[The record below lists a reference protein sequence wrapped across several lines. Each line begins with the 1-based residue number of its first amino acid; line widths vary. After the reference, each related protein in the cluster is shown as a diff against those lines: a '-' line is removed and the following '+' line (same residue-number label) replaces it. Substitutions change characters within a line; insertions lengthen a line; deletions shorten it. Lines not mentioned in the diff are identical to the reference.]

1 MAAALDPYWQDWLDL
16 LIRWLHVIAGIVW
29 IGTSFYFVALDNH
42 LGKPREQRDV
52 DDGVGGESWEIH
64 GGGFYRVSKWTVA
77 PEELPEPLHWFKWEA
92 YTTWLSG
99 FALLVVLY
107 YLDAETYLIDPSVRD
122 ISPGA
127 AITLSLLGL
136 GAAWVLYDVACRV
149 IRIEAL
155 MAVFLLGLVMASAYA
170 ASEVFSGRAA
180 YLQVGA
186 MLGTIMAANVLFNII
201 PAHWELI
208 RAKERGE
215 KPDPAPGLEAKR
227 RSVHNNYLTL
237 PVVFT
242 MISNHFP
249 FTYGNE
255 NAWLILV
262 ALVVIGAFV
271 RHFFNLRHAGRN
283 AWWIPVTASA
293 AVIALAI
300 AIRPDE
306 GGGGGGGGE
315 APAADAEAAQAIVEQ
330 RCVPCHS
337 QEPTQEGFDSPP
349 GGVTFDTLE
358 EIESQAAAIQ
368 AQAVD
373 SNAMPLGNVTG
384 MTEEEREA
392 LGAWLDSLE

>member
-1 MAAALDPYWQDWLDL
+1 
-16 LIRWLHVIAGIVW
+16 
-29 IGTSFYFVALDNH
+29 
-42 LGKPREQRDV
+42 
-52 DDGVGGESWEIH
+52 
-64 GGGFYRVSKWTVA
+64 
-77 PEELPEPLHWFKWEA
+77 
-92 YTTWLSG
+92 
-99 FALLVVLY
+99 
-107 YLDAETYLIDPSVRD
+107 
-122 ISPGA
+122 
-127 AITLSLLGL
+127 
-136 GAAWVLYDVACRV
+136 
-149 IRIEAL
+149 
-155 MAVFLLGLVMASAYA
+155 
-170 ASEVFSGRAA
+170 
-180 YLQVGA
+180 
-186 MLGTIMAANVLFNII
+186 
-201 PAHWELI
+201 
-208 RAKERGE
+208 
-215 KPDPAPGLEAKR
+215 
-227 RSVHNNYLTL
+227 
-237 PVVFT
+237 
-242 MISNHFP
+242 
-249 FTYGNE
+249 
-255 NAWLILV
+255 LILV

-306 GGGGGGGGE
+306 GGGGSGS
-315 APAADAEAAQAIVEQ
+315 PLVLPQRAQAIVEQ